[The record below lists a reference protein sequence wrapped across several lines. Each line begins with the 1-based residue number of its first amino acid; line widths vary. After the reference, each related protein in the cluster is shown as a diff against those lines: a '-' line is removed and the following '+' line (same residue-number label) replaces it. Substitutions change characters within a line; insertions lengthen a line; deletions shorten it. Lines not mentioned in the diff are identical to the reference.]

1 MTSNTDKKPTENEMM
16 EGARRGLA
24 QLGMKGASVY
34 HHGAIVRIQVPAV
47 DFDRALQMREII
59 VARMKAIGYR
69 YVALDLE
76 DGK

>member
-1 MTSNTDKKPTENEMM
+1 MALDTDKKPTENEMM

-24 QLGMKGASVY
+24 QLGMEGASVY

-47 DFDRALQMREII
+47 DFDRALQMRETI
-59 VARMKAIGYR
+59 VAQMKAIGYR

-76 DGK
+76 DRK